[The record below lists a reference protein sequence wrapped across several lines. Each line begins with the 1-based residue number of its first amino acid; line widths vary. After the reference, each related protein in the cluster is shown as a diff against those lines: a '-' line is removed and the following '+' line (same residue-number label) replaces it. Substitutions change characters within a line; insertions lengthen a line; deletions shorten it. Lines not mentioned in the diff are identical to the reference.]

1 MGRTKRKMHS
11 VYLNPEKHELFMQLS
26 RTTRIAQSVLLREAV
41 DDLLKKYQVAEGVAK
56 SD

>member
-41 DDLLKKYQVAEGVAK
+41 DDLLKKYQATEGVAK
-56 SD
+56 SG